1 MTMEFDVEEA
11 ASWDKEMAANVIAYL
26 NARLPERQRDLD
38 RVMELRGGEEAVTS
52 GEGGYYD
59 MTNDE
64 LREELASRDLPVS
77 GNKDELISRLEE
89 ADQG

>member
-11 ASWDKEMAANVIAYL
+11 ASWDKETAKNVIAYL

-38 RVMELRGGEEAVTS
+38 RVMELRGEEA
-52 GEGGYYD
+52 EGGDYSG

-64 LREELASRDLPVS
+64 LRDELESRGLAVS
-77 GNKDELISRLEE
+77 GNKDELIQRLEE